1 MFVNQLSALSN
12 PLSSLPLPGGTVC
25 VCGAVQTGLQQ
36 LSVCMGTA
44 PAPRL
49 SLTMGKALTAPSLSQ
64 KTPATNLLP
73 ANDLLEILQR
83 RTPYP
88 GCSEAD
94 SQVLCEL
101 TRGGAAGGCLG
112 LLLKESNLC
121 WTDWRWWWRHILARL
136 LLPLQQGEELVRN
149 QLGVQR
155 CINHGVCC
163 GEMWC

>member
-1 MFVNQLSALSN
+1 MFVNQLSTLRNPVITSPAWRHCLGLRGRANRSAAAL
-12 PLSSLPLPGGTVC
+12 GVR
-25 VCGAVQTGLQQ
+25 GA
-36 LSVCMGTA
+36 A
-44 PAPRL
+44 PAPRP
-49 SLTMGKALTAPSLSQ
+49 SLTMGKALTSLSFSQ
-64 KTPATNLLP
+64 KTPAMNLLP
-73 ANDLLEILQR
+73 TNDLLEILQR

-112 LLLKESNLC
+112 LLLEESNPC
-121 WTDWRWWWRHILARL
+121 WADRRRWWRHILARL
-136 LLPLQQGEELVRN
+136 LLPLRRGELVRN

>member
-1 MFVNQLSALSN
+1 MFVNQLSTLRN
-12 PLSSLPLPGGTVC
+12 PLSSLPLPGDTVW
-25 VCGAVQTGLQQ
+25 VCGAVQTGPQQ
-36 LSVCMGTA
+36 LLVCVGTA
-44 PAPRL
+44 PAPRP
-49 SLTMGKALTAPSLSQ
+49 SLTMGKALTSLSFSQ
-64 KTPATNLLP
+64 KTPAMNLLP
-73 ANDLLEILQR
+73 TNDLLEILQR

-112 LLLKESNLC
+112 LLLEESNPC
-121 WTDWRWWWRHILARL
+121 WADRRRWWRRILARL
-136 LLPLQQGEELVRN
+136 LLPLRRGELVRN

-163 GEMWC
+163 GETWC